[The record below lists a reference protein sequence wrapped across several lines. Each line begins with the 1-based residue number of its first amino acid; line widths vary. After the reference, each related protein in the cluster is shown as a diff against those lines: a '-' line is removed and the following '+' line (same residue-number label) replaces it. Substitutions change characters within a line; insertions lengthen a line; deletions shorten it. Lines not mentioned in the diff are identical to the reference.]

1 MDLDSQVDPQA
12 APEAEPR
19 IERWSRWIAASL
31 SVLLHVAFLLVLMF
45 AAPPPVVTSPQ
56 GASSGG
62 RVRVNFIGEPA
73 PAPPSPSPTPAPTP
87 PQPER
92 ARDRLVESK
101 PVPHAEYVLPPPAP
115 EPVPAPEPPAK
126 TPAQASG
133 SPAYAQRNPRWTG
146 RPPGLLEEDLGPRDA
161 GTTGGA
167 AEDPGTQ
174 RDMSGGEPSMDIGGF
189 QIIYDLLAEERLRT
203 WQAQGMEE
211 ISFPLP
217 GLRQRMVCPVE
228 IALRRGSGK
237 CRLLEPTDPQM
248 QEIGD
253 ARQVVVVMYVYR
265 RGELVWRGP
274 GPYR

>member
-1 MDLDSQVDPQA
+1 M
-12 APEAEPR
+12 
-19 IERWSRWIAASL
+19 
-31 SVLLHVAFLLVLMF
+31 
-45 AAPPPVVTSPQ
+45 
-56 GASSGG
+56 
-62 RVRVNFIGEPA
+62 
-73 PAPPSPSPTPAPTP
+73 
-87 PQPER
+87 
-92 ARDRLVESK
+92 
-101 PVPHAEYVLPPPAP
+101 PHSEYVLPPPAP

-126 TPAQASG
+126 TLAQASG

-203 WQAQGMEE
+203 WQAAGMKE

-228 IALRRGSGK
+228 IALRRGSG
-237 CRLLEPTDPQM
+237 R
-248 QEIGD
+248 
-253 ARQVVVVMYVYR
+253 
-265 RGELVWRGP
+265 
-274 GPYR
+274 